1 MRTTGYSVAKSKI
14 LFIRFSYLFRS
25 VLTVLLK
32 IRYLKL
38 FYGIFVYYSLLK
50 FRLNTIFCQFLKAH
64 VFFLVRLPPLAVL
77 DCACFQNQHNP
88 LFKFVSPSVNCSFR
102 KSIFTTNTF
111 QGIQYFN
118 SFSISVVL
126 DFYIR
131 SLFNGSERGHCA
143 SNTSARRDVTIDDVI
158 IRTPDV
164 MCEWLTRRT
173 RYIPNFICLACK
185 LIAL

>member
-1 MRTTGYSVAKSKI
+1 MLSGKFEMIISHA
-14 LFIRFSYLFRS
+14 
-25 VLTVLLK
+25 TVIWRK
-32 IRYLKL
+32 RNTPVISIHRYLVNKR
-38 FYGIFVYYSLLK
+38 Y
-50 FRLNTIFCQFLKAH
+50 
-64 VFFLVRLPPLAVL
+64 
-77 DCACFQNQHNP
+77 P

>member
-1 MRTTGYSVAKSKI
+1 MFNELIENMCGKKTWTKLDFGYNCTCLTRVMAPYSAKM
-14 LFIRFSYLFRS
+14 LFL
-25 VLTVLLK
+25 
-32 IRYLKL
+32 
-38 FYGIFVYYSLLK
+38 
-50 FRLNTIFCQFLKAH
+50 Q
-64 VFFLVRLPPLAVL
+64 
-77 DCACFQNQHNP
+77 
-88 LFKFVSPSVNCSFR
+88 PSVNCSFR

-173 RYIPNFICLACK
+173 R
-185 LIAL
+185 

>member
-1 MRTTGYSVAKSKI
+1 MSGVRCPLTFPLNDFFSETTGPGVIWFKFGHKHYWVKGLQIFTSSCIFSCAVASTGRPGLCLFSKPT
-14 LFIRFSYLFRS
+14 Y
-25 VLTVLLK
+25 
-32 IRYLKL
+32 
-38 FYGIFVYYSLLK
+38 
-50 FRLNTIFCQFLKAH
+50 
-64 VFFLVRLPPLAVL
+64 
-77 DCACFQNQHNP
+77 P

>member
-1 MRTTGYSVAKSKI
+1 MVF
-14 LFIRFSYLFRS
+14 LFIKYDFLSVFKSSCIFSCAVASTGRPGLCLFS
-25 VLTVLLK
+25 KPT
-32 IRYLKL
+32 Y
-38 FYGIFVYYSLLK
+38 
-50 FRLNTIFCQFLKAH
+50 
-64 VFFLVRLPPLAVL
+64 
-77 DCACFQNQHNP
+77 P

-143 SNTSARRDVTIDDVI
+143 SNTSARRDVTIDEVI

>member
-1 MRTTGYSVAKSKI
+1 MPVFQRPFSQWYESKKTKIPKYKTTVFQLKYKRFIVYFYEISFKYDFLSVFKSSCI
-14 LFIRFSYLFRS
+14 FSCAVASTGRPGLCLFSKPTY
-25 VLTVLLK
+25 
-32 IRYLKL
+32 
-38 FYGIFVYYSLLK
+38 
-50 FRLNTIFCQFLKAH
+50 
-64 VFFLVRLPPLAVL
+64 
-77 DCACFQNQHNP
+77 P

-131 SLFNGSERGHCA
+131 SLFNGSESCHCA

>member
-1 MRTTGYSVAKSKI
+1 MACSIYRRRTFKFVQMKVLRIGLCLFSKPT
-14 LFIRFSYLFRS
+14 Y
-25 VLTVLLK
+25 
-32 IRYLKL
+32 
-38 FYGIFVYYSLLK
+38 
-50 FRLNTIFCQFLKAH
+50 
-64 VFFLVRLPPLAVL
+64 
-77 DCACFQNQHNP
+77 P

>member
-1 MRTTGYSVAKSKI
+1 MTGVMAPFPAVYAV
-14 LFIRFSYLFRS
+14 FE
-25 VLTVLLK
+25 
-32 IRYLKL
+32 
-38 FYGIFVYYSLLK
+38 FV
-50 FRLNTIFCQFLKAH
+50 NTLQ
-64 VFFLVRLPPLAVL
+64 PTY
-77 DCACFQNQHNP
+77 P

>member
-1 MRTTGYSVAKSKI
+1 MYGNKTLLRFYLGLDRTCMTRVMAPYSAKDDG
-14 LFIRFSYLFRS
+14 F
-25 VLTVLLK
+25 
-32 IRYLKL
+32 
-38 FYGIFVYYSLLK
+38 
-50 FRLNTIFCQFLKAH
+50 A
-64 VFFLVRLPPLAVL
+64 
-77 DCACFQNQHNP
+77 
-88 LFKFVSPSVNCSFR
+88 
-102 KSIFTTNTF
+102 F

>member
-1 MRTTGYSVAKSKI
+1 MARRCVTNKNHNSTFLLNRVIPPYLKSFIYEPFYEKSSLIAFATSVAQDQLVHPRSLIRGTLFARSILNASTGRPGLCLFSKPT
-14 LFIRFSYLFRS
+14 Y
-25 VLTVLLK
+25 
-32 IRYLKL
+32 
-38 FYGIFVYYSLLK
+38 
-50 FRLNTIFCQFLKAH
+50 
-64 VFFLVRLPPLAVL
+64 
-77 DCACFQNQHNP
+77 P

-131 SLFNGSERGHCA
+131 SLSNGSERGHCA

>member
-14 LFIRFSYLFRS
+14 LFIRFSYLFGS

-32 IRYLKL
+32 IRYL
-38 FYGIFVYYSLLK
+38 
-50 FRLNTIFCQFLKAH
+50 
-64 VFFLVRLPPLAVL
+64 
-77 DCACFQNQHNP
+77 
-88 LFKFVSPSVNCSFR
+88 NCSFR

>member
-1 MRTTGYSVAKSKI
+1 MRTKGYSVAKSKI
-14 LFIRFSYLFRS
+14 LFIRFSYLFGS

-50 FRLNTIFCQFLKAH
+50 FRLNTIFCQFFKSSCI
-64 VFFLVRLPPLAVL
+64 FSCAVASTGRPGL
-77 DCACFQNQHNP
+77 CLFSKPTYP